1 MIKAIAID
9 DEPMALEVIKAH
21 AKKVSFLDLKETFV
35 SAMEALEYLKNN
47 TIDLVFLDINMPD
60 ITGLDFSQL
69 LPPDA
74 AFIFT
79 TAYSQYAVDAFNLKA
94 LDYLMKPIDFN
105 RFMQA
110 CQKAHEEVKKE
121 EANSEFL
128 FVKDGYDWVRV
139 SLEDLLYVES
149 DGNYLTFR
157 EKTRKTL
164 TRMTMTE
171 AQELLPKKNFFRIHK
186 SYLVNLSHVQKIERH
201 QVSVAENEFVPIAAN
216 YRDDMM
222 EALKQIWTVR

>member
-21 AKKVSFLDLKETFV
+21 AKKVSFLELKETFV
-35 SAMEALEYLKNN
+35 SAMEALEYLKSN

-110 CQKAHEEVKKE
+110 CQKAHQEVKKE
-121 EANSEFL
+121 EANSEYL

-201 QVSVAENEFVPIAAN
+201 QVSVSENEFVPIAAN